1 MSQFIMPLSRQ
12 QEQFSIAW
20 VHSIASVAGY
30 SVEEVK
36 VDIDSVDLTI
46 TQFGNGDQYPL
57 IESLKVQLKCTYSHA
72 PKKNGI
78 HYPLKIKNY
87 NDLRREC
94 MNPRIL
100 VVLHVP
106 ETVDKWLK
114 HAPRTILLHHCAY
127 WVSLRGMPP
136 TGNNETI
143 NVIVPSSQR
152 FTVSEL
158 KQLMSTIAQGN
169 KP

>member
-1 MSQFIMPLSRQ
+1 MSQFVMTLTDQ

-30 SVEEVK
+30 SVEK
-36 VDIDSVDLTI
+36 TNVDRDSIDVVI
-46 TQFGNGDQYPL
+46 KQFGKGEEFPL
-57 IESLKVQLKCTYSHA
+57 LEILSVQLKCTYSHT
-72 PKKNGI
+72 PKEDGI

-87 NDLRREC
+87 DDLRRKC
-94 MNPRIL
+94 LNPRIL

-114 HAPRTILLHHCAY
+114 DTPENILLHHCAY
-127 WVSLRGMPP
+127 WVSLWGMPASDNSETVSVLVP
-136 TGNNETI
+136 TT
-143 NVIVPSSQR
+143 QR

-158 KQLMSTIAQGN
+158 KKLMSIIAQGN
-169 KP
+169 RL